1 MNDARTLLDAL
12 ARIVASPGSP
22 SGRRLAFSRL
32 LQKARPLYTGIYL
45 YRLQGDE
52 LVLGEFVGR
61 PTEHVRIP
69 VGAGICG
76 ASAASGSTI
85 VVDDV
90 GADER
95 YIACSLETQSEIV
108 VPIKRGGR
116 YLAQIDIDSDRRAAF
131 GPQDRWLLERAA
143 ALIEPLF

>member
-22 SGRRLAFSRL
+22 SGRRLAFIRL